1 MTDART
7 RFLAVLT
14 GHFGTVETAE
24 ADILDAVFLRDL
36 KPDSLDVIE
45 VIMDLEDA
53 FGIVIDDDEA
63 MALDEKVT
71 LRSILELV
79 EAKAGMVSA

>member
-1 MTDART
+1 MTDTRT

-14 GHFGTVETAE
+14 GHFGAIQTAE

>member
-1 MTDART
+1 MTDTRT
-7 RFLAVLT
+7 RFLSVLT
-14 GHFGTVETAE
+14 GHFGTIETTE

-45 VIMDLEDA
+45 VIMDLEDQ

-63 MALDEKVT
+63 MSLDEKVT
-71 LRSILELV
+71 LRTILEMV
-79 EAKAGMVSA
+79 ETKAGMVAA